1 MNNFIDINM
10 ASVCFS
16 YNGEETII
24 LCNIQEK
31 MIDII
36 NRYRLKSQIND
47 NKMQFLYDGNLINLN
62 LTFFEQANQ
71 LR

>member
-1 MNNFIDINM
+1 MR
-10 ASVCFS
+10 
-16 YNGEETII
+16 
-24 LCNIQEK
+24 
-31 MIDII
+31 DII

-71 LR
+71 LDKQRKIMNILVYSLLLVQL